1 MKTRFAPSPT
11 GYIHV
16 GNCRTLLINWLFTRS
31 HKGSFL
37 LRLDDTDLE
46 RSEKKYE
53 LALLEDLKW
62 LGLDY
67 DDYVKQSDRMDR
79 YAEVAELLKK
89 EGYLY
94 PCYETPEELE
104 FKRKRQAAQGLP
116 PLYDRGALKLTEQQK
131 AAYEAEGR
139 KPHWRFLM
147 KDEPIEWNDMVRGP
161 LHFEG
166 KNLSDPVVI
175 REDGITLY
183 TFASVVDDMD
193 MNITHIIRGEDHIT
207 NTAVQVQL
215 WKALGLP
222 PHTIT
227 FGHLSL
233 LQSAEGNQLSKRLGT
248 ESIRDFREKGI
259 LPMAVN
265 SLLAKIGSSDPIQA
279 VQTLDDLLISFDIRK
294 FSRATPKFS
303 TDELWNLNEKL
314 IHQMSY
320 EDVRKQTNFA
330 HLDPLFWE
338 AVRPNLKNLSEL
350 SDWWLICRGEM
361 KTHIASEDQPFIKE
375 AKNLLPAGPWSSNP
389 WEKWI
394 SHLQATSDRKGK
406 SLFKPLRQALTG
418 QDHGPELK
426 TILWLMGPELAHRR
440 LSSAVK

>member
-16 GNCRTLLINWLFTRS
+16 GNCRTLLVNWLFTQA
-31 HKGSFL
+31 HNGIFL
-37 LRLDDTDLE
+37 LRLDDTDFE

-67 DDYVKQSDRMDR
+67 DDYMKQSDRMAR
-79 YAEVAELLKK
+79 YAEVADTLKK
-89 EGYLY
+89 EGHLY

-116 PLYDRGALKLTEQQK
+116 PLYDRSALQLTDQQK
-131 AAYEAEGR
+131 QAYEAEGR
-139 KPHWRFLM
+139 KPHWRFRM
-147 KDEPIEWNDMVRGP
+147 KDAPIEWNDMVRGS

-166 KNLSDPVVI
+166 KNLSDPVLI
-175 REDGITLY
+175 REDGVTLY

-193 MNITHIIRGEDHIT
+193 TDITHIIRGEDHLT

-215 WKALGLP
+215 WEALGLP
-222 PHTIT
+222 KNTIN

-233 LQSAEGNQLSKRLGT
+233 LQSAEGSQLSKRLGT

-259 LPMAVN
+259 LPMTIN
-265 SLLAKIGSSDPIQA
+265 SLLAKIGTSDSVHP
-279 VQTLDDLLISFDIRK
+279 VQTLEELVQSFDIKK

-303 TDELWNLNEKL
+303 TDELWALNEKL
-314 IHQMSY
+314 IHHMSY
-320 EDVRKQTNFA
+320 EEAQKQSQFP
-330 HLDPLFWE
+330 HLDPSFWE

-350 SDWWLICRGEM
+350 SEWWIVCRGSIET
-361 KTHIASEDQPFIKE
+361 KTDEEDLSFIQE
-375 AKNLLPAGPWSSNP
+375 AKKRLPKGPWDQNP
-389 WEKWI
+389 WEQWI
-394 SHLQATSDRKGK
+394 AELQENTGRKGK

-426 TILWLMGPELAHRR
+426 TILWLMGSDLAHQR
-440 LSSAVK
+440 LSSAVQ